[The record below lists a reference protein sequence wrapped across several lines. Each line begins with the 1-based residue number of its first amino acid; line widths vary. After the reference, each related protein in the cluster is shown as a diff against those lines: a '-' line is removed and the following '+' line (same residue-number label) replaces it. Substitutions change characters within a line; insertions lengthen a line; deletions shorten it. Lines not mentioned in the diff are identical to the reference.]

1 MFEQESVLLMLRMSA
16 PMGNTDFDEKLKNIE
31 MKNIQFSYPNLA
43 TFEQEYFEIVQKFLT
58 GKELRNSWL
67 DEKLKNLIDTIQ
79 EDVTLSPP
87 QILK

>member
-67 DEKLKNLIDTIQ
+67 DEKLKNIIDAIQ